1 MMLFG
6 GPPRSRAE
14 SEEVRIGFQMFGLAL
29 HVLSEMGAGLLAGW
43 LIAWWTGWRW
53 ALPIGGVAGIA
64 VGVSTLIR
72 RAWKLN
78 AQLDRADAVRRRGGA
93 APSTPAPDRA
103 APPDASDGGSP

>member
-14 SEEVRIGFQMFGLAL
+14 SEEVRVGFQMLGLAL
-29 HVLSEMGAGLLAGW
+29 HVISEMAAGLLAGW
-43 LIAWWTGWRW
+43 LVAWWTGWRW

-78 AQLDRADAVRRRGGA
+78 AQLDRAAAARRTGGGR
-93 APSTPAPDRA
+93 PAPTRA
-103 APPDASDGGSP
+103 ADTREGTR